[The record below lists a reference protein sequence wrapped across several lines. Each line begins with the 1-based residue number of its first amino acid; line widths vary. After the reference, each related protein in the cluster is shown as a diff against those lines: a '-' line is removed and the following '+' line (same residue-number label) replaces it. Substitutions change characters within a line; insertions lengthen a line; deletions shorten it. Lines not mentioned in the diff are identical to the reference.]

1 MSLRPADNTVWRAN
15 LTKTP
20 AAYSCWLKR
29 LKIRF
34 DTLCREVMETKQM
47 PNLRSNAAQYRE
59 ENHELTFRSCCL
71 IGNNNAAL
79 QDIFSSSAVLEA
91 KLLDFYRGALDRD
104 IMPSC
109 KSLLKS
115 FTLADLRFISLAGV
129 MDVVSAEPVS
139 NLDAAQTAKAVA
151 DFNLFFERLRFEQA
165 AFRRYVVAN
174 KAYNVE
180 SHAAQTLY
188 PATNKQPM
196 TATDIS

>member
-1 MSLRPADNTVWRAN
+1 M
-15 LTKTP
+15 
-20 AAYSCWLKR
+20 
-29 LKIRF
+29 
-34 DTLCREVMETKQM
+34 
-47 PNLRSNAAQYRE
+47 
-59 ENHELTFRSCCL
+59 
-71 IGNNNAAL
+71 
-79 QDIFSSSAVLEA
+79 EA
-91 KLLDFYRGALDRD
+91 KLLDFCRGALDRD